1 MTYTWNNK
9 TVDTYPTLEGNN
21 DVIFNVHWRLT
32 GEDENGNIGS
42 TYGTISL
49 DTSDLTNFTAFV
61 DITEDDIN
69 GWVETAMGE
78 EDVQAKKDAIDAQI
92 AEQVNPTVVT
102 KTIGA
107 TNEIVE
113 DINNE

>member
-9 TVDTYPTLEGNN
+9 TVDTYPSLEGQS

-32 GEDENGNIGS
+32 GEDADGNVGS
-42 TYGTISL
+42 TYGTIAL
-49 DTSDLTNFTAFV
+49 DTTDLSSFTSFA
-61 DITEDDIN
+61 DITEEQIN

-92 AEQVNPTVVT
+92 AEQINPTVVT
-102 KTIGA
+102 KTIGE
-107 TNEIVE
+107 TVSE
-113 DINNE
+113 

>member
-9 TVDTYPTLEGNN
+9 TVDTYPSLEGNT

-32 GEDENGNIGS
+32 GEDDNGNVGS

-49 DTSDLTNFTAFV
+49 DTSDLTNFTAFA
-61 DITEDDIN
+61 DITETDIN
-69 GWVETAMGE
+69 GWVEAAMGTE
-78 EDVQAKKDAIDAQI
+78 ELQAKKDAIDAQI

-102 KTIGA
+102 KNIGE
-107 TNEIVE
+107 TVSE
-113 DINNE
+113 

>member
-9 TVDTYPTLEGNN
+9 TVDTYPDLDGNA

-32 GEDENGNIGS
+32 GEDTDGSVGS

-49 DTSDLTNFTAFV
+49 DTSDLSDFTAFA
-61 DITEDDIN
+61 DITEADIN
-69 GWVETAMGE
+69 GWVEAAMGE
-78 EDVQAKKDAIDAQI
+78 DEVQAKKDAIDAQI
-92 AEQVNPTVVT
+92 AEIVNPTVVT

-107 TNEIVE
+107 E
-113 DINNE
+113 

>member
-9 TVDTYPTLEGNN
+9 TVDTYPNLDGNA

-32 GEDENGNIGS
+32 GEDTDGNVGS

-49 DTSDLTNFTAFV
+49 DTSDLTDFTAFA
-61 DITEDDIN
+61 DITEADIN
-69 GWVETAMGE
+69 GWVEAAMGE
-78 EDVQAKKDAIDAQI
+78 EEIQAKKDAIDAQI
-92 AEQVNPTVVT
+92 AEIVNPTVVT

-107 TNEIVE
+107 E
-113 DINNE
+113 